1 MFSIYVIINK
11 EGSTINHKRGVEKK
25 GGRQESPLTS
35 TVVSQVS
42 VASVS
47 QHKVTSVA
55 RVKHEGGDR
64 PF

>member
-1 MFSIYVIINK
+1 MFSMLLLIKKYDK
-11 EGSTINHKRGVEKK
+11 QHKRGVEKK

-35 TVVSQVS
+35 TVVPQVS